1 MKKKTMAILSIVLVV
16 ALTAV
21 GFAAWL
27 IVGTIDG
34 DAQGSFISNQFE
46 DKYFTVDVKF
56 DTNTDANNGKIVFGT
71 PTGEPGEGWLT
82 YADADA
88 EQKLTATAT
97 IEFKPDMG
105 FKEGE
110 REMDYYLLESQT
122 KNGEGVVTSSTYRTI
137 RVALDI
143 FEEESTTNYKWF
155 DMGVELG
162 YIANPTAFLCGEN
175 ESHVAYTYTTAP
187 SANKLSWVK
196 PQDYTGTEKFENCYL
211 CIELTKDMFTIN
223 YVDGEASVATAEIQI
238 DFAWG
243 EASNSQNPYAY
254 FNTVNPSDN
263 TTVDKYLTAENVL
276 ATASGTEGDGAS
288 TIRFKDLA
296 SRMIS
301 YLRDHV
307 NTDLQFSITLSEG
320 TAQVVNA

>member
-34 DAQGSFISNQFE
+34 DAQGSFVSNQFE
-46 DKYFTVDVKF
+46 DKYFTVDVSFKN
-56 DTNTDANNGKIVFGT
+56 DVDDITFGT
-71 PTGEPGEGWLT
+71 PTGNSTGGWLT
-82 YADADA
+82 YADSDA
-88 EQKLTATAT
+88 KESLSVTAVVTFT
-97 IEFKPDMG
+97 PDQG
-105 FKEGE
+105 FVESGE
-110 REMDYYLLESQT
+110 NMKDMAYYLTDSAG
-122 KNGEGVVTSSTYRTI
+122 NYRTI

-143 FEEESTTNYKWF
+143 FEEEATTNYKWF

-162 YIANPTAFLCGEN
+162 YIANPTAFLCGEDELN
-175 ESHVAYTYTTAP
+175 VPYTYATAP
-187 SANKLSWVK
+187 NANKLSWVK

-223 YVDGEASVATAEIQI
+223 YVDGKASVATAEIQI

-243 EASNSQNPYAY
+243 TVTGGANPYTY
-254 FNTVNPSDN
+254 FKGLNPGDDATVA
-263 TTVDKYLTAENVL
+263 KYLTAGNILADTVEDATD
-276 ATASGTEGDGAS
+276 ATAK
-288 TIRFKDLA
+288 TIRTKDLA

-301 YLRDHV
+301 YLKDHV
-307 NTDLQFSITLSEG
+307 NTSLQFSITLSEG